1 MRTKNNFIKIK
12 TENHIKRYYLYEISK
27 KKKEG
32 IKMMGSK
39 VKYEYKE
46 KGDNVIWQE

>member
-32 IKMMGSK
+32 IKMRGSESMNIREK
-39 VKYEYKE
+39 V
-46 KGDNVIWQE
+46 IT

>member
-32 IKMMGSK
+32 IKMWGSESMNIREK
-39 VKYEYKE
+39 V
-46 KGDNVIWQE
+46 IT

>member
-1 MRTKNNFIKIK
+1 MYIWNIHSFIKIK

-32 IKMMGSK
+32 IKMRGSEGMNIRKK
-39 VKYEYKE
+39 V
-46 KGDNVIWQE
+46 ITWQE

>member
-1 MRTKNNFIKIK
+1 MRTKNFIKIK
-12 TENHIKRYYLYEISK
+12 TEKLMKGYYLHVLSK

-32 IKMMGSK
+32 IKMRGSK

-46 KGDNVIWQE
+46 EGDNVI